1 MKKAIS
7 VIAVILMFCC
17 VLSACSSESKLLGT
31 WTFTEDDISMSFIFN
46 EDGTGEVYA
55 LGGLLTIKY
64 TYEVNN
70 NTIIFHEESEAILG
84 TNPYT
89 FSIDG
94 NQLSLSAGGDVMV
107 LTKEK

>member
-17 VLSACSSESKLLGT
+17 VLSACSSESKLLGK

>member
-7 VIAVILMFCC
+7 VIAVILMLCC
-17 VLSACSSESKLLGT
+17 VLSACGSKNNVVGK
-31 WTFTEDDISMSFIFN
+31 WTYTEDDISMSFIFN
-46 EDGTGEVYA
+46 EDGTGEVTA
-55 LGGLLTIKY
+55 LEGLLTIKY
-64 TYEVNN
+64 TYEVKD

-84 TNPYT
+84 TKPYT

-94 NQLSLSAGGDVMV
+94 NKLSLSAGGDVMV